1 MDVRGGSRV
10 SGRVGSKLRDQSGI
24 FACGVGP
31 CLPLVC
37 GRACHWLG
45 CHVRTPRLWSITHA
59 LSPRAPAFS
68 IVLCAHYRV
77 LLPTQVFRLSR
88 NAAKAVACRAQD
100 LDEDGGG
107 RQQVDRNPHF
117 NRKPAALG
125 NCPSTTCCRPGSGTL
140 SMVWACIGCRFSMGF
155 QGSGA
160 AIRCIDR
167 FLVHPSDLKRDIV
180 GRRDNRSVEELRV
193 LLTGLADTERGFL
206 DRSRGPLDEASPV
219 LRLTEVTSLL
229 IDLRLWSVIGL
240 VDDDEASSSIVFVL
254 ATPVSPSSSSP
265 ISDSLWM

>member
-1 MDVRGGSRV
+1 
-10 SGRVGSKLRDQSGI
+10 
-24 FACGVGP
+24 
-31 CLPLVC
+31 
-37 GRACHWLG
+37 
-45 CHVRTPRLWSITHA
+45 
-59 LSPRAPAFS
+59 
-68 IVLCAHYRV
+68 
-77 LLPTQVFRLSR
+77 
-88 NAAKAVACRAQD
+88 
-100 LDEDGGG
+100 
-107 RQQVDRNPHF
+107 
-117 NRKPAALG
+117 
-125 NCPSTTCCRPGSGTL
+125 
-140 SMVWACIGCRFSMGF
+140 MGF